1 MEPAALVKGTYQD
14 ISQHQVQGLEAM
26 PEAAVKRAAMVSRR
40 SPVLIRSAK
49 KVMGS
54 VQKRTNMGA

>member
-1 MEPAALVKGTYQD
+1 
-14 ISQHQVQGLEAM
+14 LEAM